1 MKNAYDI
8 LKERGFIEQT
18 TDETAIRRIFGQ
30 KKITAYIGF
39 DPTAPSF
46 HVGNLASLMTM
57 VHLQK
62 NGHKPII
69 LFGGGTG
76 LVGDPSGKDK
86 VRPLLGLN
94 KVKENALSQ
103 KNQVSQIINLDKKQ
117 ALFLNNADWLAKLN
131 YIEFLREIG
140 VHFSINRLLTAESI
154 KIRLKTGISFLEFS
168 YQLLQAYDFW
178 YLFKKYDCVLQLGG
192 SDQWG
197 NIVAGIDLIRRKE
210 QKEAYG
216 ITIPLLTTASG
227 KKMGKTETGA
237 VWLDPKLTSPYE
249 YYQYWINTDD
259 RDVVK
264 LLLIFTLLSVDEINK
279 YKKLKGEKLRQAK
292 EILAY
297 EATKFIHG
305 EEETQKAKD
314 ASSALFN
321 KKAGGKGLVPTTT
334 LKREEVKSGIP
345 AYKLFV
351 AAGLAKSNGEAQR
364 LIKQGGAYLNE
375 EKITEFNVLITES
388 YFKNGEV
395 LLRAGKKKYQRL
407 KLN

>member
-1 MKNAYDI
+1 MNAYDI
-8 LKERGFIEQT
+8 LKERGFVEQT
-18 TDETAIRRIFGQ
+18 TDESAIRRIFGQ
-30 KKITAYIGF
+30 KKITAYMGF

-46 HVGNLASLMTM
+46 HVGNLASLMAM

-86 VRPLLGLN
+86 ARPLLGLN

-103 KNQVSQIINLDKKQ
+103 KNQVSQIINLDKKH
-117 ALFLNNADWLAKLN
+117 ALFLNNADWLTKLK
-131 YIEFLREIG
+131 YIDFLREAG
-140 VHFSINRLLTAESI
+140 VHFSVNRLLTAESI
-154 KIRLKTGISFLEFS
+154 KTRMKTGISFLEFS

-178 YLFKKYDCVLQLGG
+178 HLFKNYGCEVQLGG

-237 VWLDPKLTSPYE
+237 VWLDPQLTSPYE

-264 LLLIFTLLSVDEINK
+264 LLLIFTLLPVDEINK
-279 YKKLKGEKLRQAK
+279 YKKLKGEKLKAAK

-305 EEETQKAKD
+305 EEEAQKAKD
-314 ASSALFN
+314 ASFALFS
-321 KKAGGKGLVPTTT
+321 KKASSGNLAPTTT
-334 LKREEVKSGIP
+334 IKKEEVKSGVP
-345 AYKLFV
+345 AYRLFV

-407 KLN
+407 KII